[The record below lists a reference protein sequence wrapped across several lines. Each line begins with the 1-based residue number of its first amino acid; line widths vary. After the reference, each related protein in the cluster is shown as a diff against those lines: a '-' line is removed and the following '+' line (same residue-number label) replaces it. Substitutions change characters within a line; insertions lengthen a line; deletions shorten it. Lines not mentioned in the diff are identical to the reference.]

1 MQGSFGME
9 PASPPSSPIRGGRFP
24 GTRWCSRASRTKPK
38 LPTSGLISRTSMST
52 VARSDNATD
61 AGLKPL
67 EIHMRR
73 ILHHELGEPA
83 RVLRVE
89 DGPSTSLGPDQVRV
103 RLSYQPIHPGDL
115 HGVTGS
121 PAFGTPPTVASGA
134 RVPGFE
140 GAGVVSEV
148 GPKVDPALEL
158 KQGLRVAFFPAS
170 GAWSDEAVV
179 PASSVVPL
187 PDSIPDEVGAQ
198 MLINTVT
205 ALTVIR
211 AAHDSLPPDA
221 PTGVVALLTGAG
233 SAVGRLTGKVLT
245 ERGVKVIR
253 LVRSEASAAK
263 LTGILPRAPVF
274 ATEVA
279 GWKDRVRAV
288 AEGAKIHVA
297 IDGVGGHLLGDVAG
311 LFAERTGT
319 VINFGSL
326 GGETSDIRLF
336 PPPSLTPKGV
346 VLGSWMQQPPEQRKA
361 DIALAQ
367 RLAHEPGTLFEVAER
382 YAPSRIAHAV
392 AHVSQAGRT
401 GVVLIDFSRN

>member
-1 MQGSFGME
+1 MQGSFGMG

-73 ILHHELGEPA
+73 IVHHELGEPA

-103 RLSYQPIHPGDL
+103 RLSYAPIHPGDL

-121 PAFGTPPTVASGA
+121 PAFGTPPTVASGG

-140 GAGVVSEV
+140 GA
-148 GPKVDPALEL
+148 
-158 KQGLRVAFFPAS
+158 
-170 GAWSDEAVV
+170 WSDEAAV

-187 PDSIPDEVGAQ
+187 PNSIPDEVGAQ

-221 PTGVVALLTGAG
+221 RTAVVALLTGAG
-233 SAVGRLTGKVLT
+233 SAVGRLIGKVLT

-263 LTGILPRAPVF
+263 LTGILPGSPVF
-274 ATEVA
+274 ATEVV
-279 GWKDRVRAV
+279 GWKDRVRTA
-288 AEGAKIHVA
+288 AAGAKIHVA
-297 IDGVGGHLLGDVAG
+297 MDSVGGRLLGDVAD
-311 LFAERTGT
+311 LLAERTGT

-336 PPPSLTPKGV
+336 PPRSLTLKGM
-346 VLGSWMQQPPEQRKA
+346 VLGSWMEQLPDQRKA

-392 AHVSQAGRT
+392 AHVSQAGRA

>member
-1 MQGSFGME
+1 M
-9 PASPPSSPIRGGRFP
+9 
-24 GTRWCSRASRTKPK
+24 
-38 LPTSGLISRTSMST
+38 
-52 VARSDNATD
+52 
-61 AGLKPL
+61 
-67 EIHMRR
+67 
-73 ILHHELGEPA
+73 
-83 RVLRVE
+83 LRVE
-89 DGPSTSLGPDQVRV
+89 DGPSASLGPDQVRV
-103 RLSYQPIHPGDL
+103 RLSYAPIHPGDL

-121 PAFGTPPTVASGA
+121 PAFGTPPTVASGG

-148 GPKVDPALEL
+148 GANVDPALGL

-170 GAWSDEAVV
+170 GAWSDEAAV

-221 PTGVVALLTGAG
+221 RTAVVALLTGAG
-233 SAVGRLTGKVLT
+233 SAVGHLIGKVLT

-263 LTGILPRAPVF
+263 LTGTMPGSPVF

-279 GWKDRVRAV
+279 GWKDRVRAA
-288 AEGAKIHVA
+288 AEGAKIHIA
-297 IDGVGGHLLGDVAG
+297 IDSVGGRLLGDVAD
-311 LFAERTGT
+311 LLAERTGT

-336 PPPSLTPKGV
+336 PPRSLTLKGV

-367 RLAHEPGTLFEVAER
+367 RLALKPGTLFEVAER
-382 YAPSRIAHAV
+382 YSPSRIANAV
-392 AHVSQAGRT
+392 THVSQAGRA
-401 GVVLIDFSRN
+401 GVVLIDFSED

>member
-1 MQGSFGME
+1 
-9 PASPPSSPIRGGRFP
+9 
-24 GTRWCSRASRTKPK
+24 
-38 LPTSGLISRTSMST
+38 
-52 VARSDNATD
+52 
-61 AGLKPL
+61 
-67 EIHMRR
+67 MRR
-73 ILHHELGEPA
+73 IVHHELGEPA

-103 RLSYQPIHPGDL
+103 RLSYAPIHPGDL
-115 HGVTGS
+115 HGITGS
-121 PAFGTPPTVASGA
+121 PAFGTPPTITSDG

-148 GPKVDPALEL
+148 GANVDPAFGL

-187 PDSIPDEVGAQ
+187 PDSIPYEVAAQ
-198 MLINTVT
+198 MMINTLT

-221 PTGVVALLTGAG
+221 RAGVVTLLTGAG
-233 SAVGRLTGKVLT
+233 SAVGRLIGKVLT

-263 LTGILPRAPVF
+263 LTGISPGAPVF

-279 GWKDRVRAV
+279 GWKGRVGAA

-297 IDGVGGHLLGDVAG
+297 IDSVGGRLLGEVAD
-311 LFAERTGT
+311 LLAEGTGT

-336 PPPSLTPKGV
+336 PPRSLTLKGV
-346 VLGSWMQQPPEQRKA
+346 VLDSWMQQPPEQRRA
-361 DIALAQ
+361 DLALAR
-367 RLAHEPGTLFEVAER
+367 RLAQEGGTLFEVAER
-382 YAPSRIAHAV
+382 YSPSRIADAV
-392 AHVSQAGRT
+392 THVSQAGRT
-401 GVVLIDFSRN
+401 GVVLIDFSND